1 MKRGV
6 KLGQVQM
13 HRQTV
18 THSLFSMFIIVQFY
32 WLGTNRNHQEKII
45 THRALSFVF
54 CLGPL
59 FLMST
64 STGKQ
69 PSSDTSPSA
78 DSDASETSEDS
89 DGSQLSDEEEQD
101 SEDNKEEGDLC
112 SHCGSQKKKGIMK
125 AKQSQQSTTT
135 VMKQKMK
142 TMSKFAVS
150 VDQLLANG
158 LIMTAKRFLN
168 LLNQNMIQV
177 RQRTVMSLTT
187 VQQRQS
193 QMLKCDTRL
202 ISNSPSVYTA
212 VL

>member
-1 MKRGV
+1 
-6 KLGQVQM
+6 
-13 HRQTV
+13 
-18 THSLFSMFIIVQFY
+18 
-32 WLGTNRNHQEKII
+32 
-45 THRALSFVF
+45 
-54 CLGPL
+54 
-59 FLMST
+59 MST

-101 SEDNKEEGDLC
+101 GEDDEEEGDLC

-142 TMSKFAVS
+142 TMSKFAMS

-168 LLNQNMIQV
+168 LLNQNMIQL
-177 RQRTVMSLTT
+177 RQRTVLSRTT
-187 VQQRQS
+187 VQQHQS
-193 QMLKCDTRL
+193 QMLK
-202 ISNSPSVYTA
+202 
-212 VL
+212 

>member
-1 MKRGV
+1 
-6 KLGQVQM
+6 
-13 HRQTV
+13 
-18 THSLFSMFIIVQFY
+18 
-32 WLGTNRNHQEKII
+32 
-45 THRALSFVF
+45 
-54 CLGPL
+54 
-59 FLMST
+59 MST

-101 SEDNKEEGDLC
+101 NKDNKEEEISAATVAL
-112 SHCGSQKKKGIMK
+112 QRRKGRRIMK

-142 TMSKFAVS
+142 TMSKFAMS

-168 LLNQNMIQV
+168 LLNQNMIQL

-212 VL
+212 VLYTTLMLIIQNAF

>member
-1 MKRGV
+1 
-6 KLGQVQM
+6 M
-13 HRQTV
+13 HRQPV

-45 THRALSFVF
+45 THRTLIYVF

-101 SEDNKEEGDLC
+101 SEDDEEEGDLC

-142 TMSKFAVS
+142 TMSKFAMS

-168 LLNQNMIQV
+168 LLNQNMIQL